1 MGEEKVRRISTGIV
15 FLVAGAFLAG
25 LLSHFLYQRWSAP
38 GLEGQGYSVSFS
50 PLPPPAPRPA
60 EIPLLEAREVEKIR
74 ALSGNQARIRGRV
87 YRVGHSAKSNT
98 YFLNFGPSRT
108 AFTAVIFASALESF
122 EKQKIRPATFEG
134 KEVELTGEIK
144 DHPKY
149 GVEMILEDPAQIKVL
164 D

>member
-1 MGEEKVRRISTGIV
+1 MKRLSTGAA
-15 FLVAGAFLAG
+15 FLVAGAFLVG
-25 LLSHFLYQRWSAP
+25 LLSHLLYQRWSAP
-38 GLEGQGYSVSFS
+38 GLEGQGYPVSFS
-50 PLPPPAPRPA
+50 PTPPPSPRQA

-74 ALSGNQARIRGRV
+74 TLSGNQARIRGRV

-108 AFTAVIFASALESF
+108 AFTAVIFASALELF
-122 EKQKIRPATFEG
+122 EGQKIRPQGYEG

-144 DHPKY
+144 NHPKY